1 MSKSCIITGK
11 KTTVGNWVS
20 HSKRHVKRKM
30 FANLQTRRLLNPPT
44 GRMVEV
50 TISNRGL
57 RTLKKWD
64 REGKTYD
71 LAKIKKAGG
80 LA

>member
-1 MSKSCIITGK
+1 MSKSCLVTGK
-11 KTTVGNWVS
+11 KTTVGNHVS
-20 HSKRHVKRKM
+20 HSKRHVKRKL
-30 FANLQTRRLLNPPT
+30 FVNLQTRRLLNPTT
-44 GRMVEV
+44 GRLVEV

-64 REGKTYD
+64 REGKKYD
-71 LAKIKKAGG
+71 LAVMKKQ